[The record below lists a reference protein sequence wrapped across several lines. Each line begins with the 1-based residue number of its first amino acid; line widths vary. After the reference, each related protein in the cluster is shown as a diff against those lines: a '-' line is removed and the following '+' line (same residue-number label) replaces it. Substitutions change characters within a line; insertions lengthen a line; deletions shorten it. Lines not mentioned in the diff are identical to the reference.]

1 MNDSRHLS
9 ADFGKYLP
17 DFKKIIPVDYGNMLA
32 AIAQF
37 TEKGLS
43 PEEAELDAFYA
54 VTGQKGGN

>member
-1 MNDSRHLS
+1 M
-9 ADFGKYLP
+9 
-17 DFKKIIPVDYGNMLA
+17 PVDYGNMLA